1 MAELSKAEAA
11 LQKRAGEM
19 SQKIMKNTNITDAEK
34 LESLDTIKKVVAK
47 KIKEMYEANKVT
59 AADTLKELDKANDPE
74 IDILN
79 DAINAKENTKIITEP
94 DIELL
99 MQEMNPSLKQ
109 KLGGMLPDL
118 STVKS
123 MEAAKQQTQPN
134 QVQPASS
141 QDATKKA
148 AVENSQ

>member
-94 DIELL
+94 DIELV
-99 MQEMNPSLKQ
+99 
-109 KLGGMLPDL
+109 KLEK
-118 STVKS
+118 T
-123 MEAAKQQTQPN
+123 T
-134 QVQPASS
+134 PA
-141 QDATKKA
+141 
-148 AVENSQ
+148 

>member
-1 MAELSKAEAA
+1 
-11 LQKRAGEM
+11 M

-134 QVQPASS
+134 QV
-141 QDATKKA
+141 
-148 AVENSQ
+148 